1 MYDVIVVGARVA
13 GSSTAM
19 LLARKGFKVLLL
31 DRATFP
37 SDTLST
43 HQVQLPG
50 VARLKH
56 WGLLDRVIASGAP
69 ATRHVRFDAA
79 GSVLE
84 GHYPAFRGVYALYSP
99 RRTILDKILVDAA
112 REAGVAVREGF
123 VVEEVLTDDGHVTGI
138 RGRVRDRK
146 KSSTLV
152 TEAAQLV
159 VGADGKRSLVA
170 DAVRAETYNERPAL
184 SMGFYTY
191 WEGVP
196 IEGNEMYVRDR
207 CLIFTCPTNDGL
219 VMTYVTRPVEEFHL
233 FRSDI
238 ESNFLKTLD
247 LAGDLGELV
256 RCGQRAGRFRGTT
269 DLPNFFRKP
278 HGPGWALVGDAGFV
292 MDPITGQGIGHA
304 FRDAEL
310 LADAIYAGFDGRQPL
325 DAALAGYEQKRNLE
339 ALPMYEFTTDL
350 ASFRPP
356 NAEERVLFA
365 SLVGN
370 QPEIDRFLGVL
381 TGVVPI
387 REYFAPG
394 NLLKIIGVRGISKV
408 LLNKFR
414 VPHPRAA
421 PYRERAA
428 LRQAHGRTPSP
439 RASAGEEG
447 SDDRGC
453 RGVRAS

>member
-1 MYDVIVVGARVA
+1 
-13 GSSTAM
+13 M
-19 LLARKGFKVLLL
+19 LLAREGFKVLLA

-50 VARLKH
+50 VARLAR

-69 ATRHVRFDAA
+69 ATRHVRFDA
-79 GSVLE
+79 GTMLE
-84 GHYPAFRGVYALYSP
+84 GHYPPFGGVDALYSP
-99 RRTILDKILVDAA
+99 RRTVLDKILIDAA
-112 REAGVAVREGF
+112 REAGAEVREGF
-123 VVEEVLTDDGHVTGI
+123 VVEEVLADNGRVTGI
-138 RGRVRDRK
+138 RGRVRG
-146 KSSTLV
+146 KSGATL
-152 TEAAQLV
+152 TEGAPLV
-159 VGADGKRSLVA
+159 VGADGKHSLVA
-170 DAVRAETYNERPAL
+170 EAVGAETYNQRPVL

-196 IEGNEMYVRDR
+196 IEGGEMYVRGG
-207 CLIFTCPTNDGL
+207 CLIIAFPTNDGL
-219 VMTYVTRPVEEFHL
+219 VITYITRPVGELRL

-238 ESNFLKTLD
+238 EGNFLKTLD
-247 LAGDLGELV
+247 LAGNLGERV
-256 RCGQRAGRFRGTT
+256 RCGRRAGQFRGTT

-278 HGPGWALVGDAGFV
+278 HGPGWALVGDAGLV
-292 MDPITGQGIGHA
+292 MDPIAGQGIGHA
-304 FRDAEL
+304 LRDAEL
-310 LADAIYAGFDGRQPL
+310 LADAICAGFDGQQPL
-325 DAALAGYEQKRNLE
+325 EAALAGYEQKRNQE
-339 ALPMYEFTTDL
+339 ALPMYEYTTNL
-350 ASFRPP
+350 ASYRPLK
-356 NAEERVLFA
+356 AEERVLFA
-365 SLVGN
+365 SLAGN
-370 QPEIDRFLGVL
+370 RPETDRFLGVL